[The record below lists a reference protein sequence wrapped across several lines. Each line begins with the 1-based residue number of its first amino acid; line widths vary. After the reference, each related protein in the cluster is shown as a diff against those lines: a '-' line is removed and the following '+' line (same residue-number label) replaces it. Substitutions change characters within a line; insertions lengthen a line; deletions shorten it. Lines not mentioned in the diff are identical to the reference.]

1 MKIAIDTHVL
11 VRYIVW
17 DDERQARNANRVIK
31 SAEVISVSIIVL
43 CEVVWVL
50 RRAYRYS
57 SEDVANVIAGLIQSR
72 NVQVDLPADET
83 GLRRFRDL
91 R

>member
-1 MKIAIDTHVL
+1 MYSFGSIT
-11 VRYIVW
+11 W
-17 DDERQARNANRVIK
+17 DDERQGRKAQRVIE

-57 SEDVANVIAGLIQSR
+57 SEDVANVTAGLFQSR
-72 NVQVDLPADET
+72 NVQVELPADET